1 MPYTLTDIR
10 NKVRRITGRPT
21 ASQITDSQ
29 IDEYIN
35 TAYTQDLPAQL
46 KLENLRINYQ
56 FVTSA
61 NQPVYDFPKDLYL
74 ELMPPVFIA
83 GYQCYMTQSRQE
95 FLRIFPE
102 INQLQTSVAT
112 GIGATGPYSFIL
124 TNIPL
129 MRGWKQN
136 PPGAY
141 DLGTTTAPALINWNV
156 VISGIDNNGLSVT
169 LVDDGQGSLFDPG
182 DADTTIPRGT
192 VDYIT
197 GVVAINAIGFKTAI
211 ALGSPI
217 NAQYVPYKASR
228 PRVALFF
235 QDQIQLY
242 PVPDQAY
249 TVSFECYQKPTALSA
264 TAPNPNLQE
273 WWQLIAYL
281 ASDKIFSDNAD
292 MDNLQK
298 FRPLL
303 EEQLKLVQRRT
314 IIQQSSDRA
323 QTIYNSVGPGIG
335 WPYMSPYSY

>member
-21 ASQITDSQ
+21 ASQITDAQ

-46 KLENLRINYQ
+46 KLENLRVNYQ

-61 NQPVYDFPKDLYL
+61 NIPVYDFPTDLYL
-74 ELMPPVFIA
+74 DIMPPVFIA

-112 GIGATGPYSFIL
+112 GTGVTGPYTFTV
-124 TNIPL
+124 TNIPI
-129 MRGWKQN
+129 MRGWKRN

-141 DLGTTTAPALINWNV
+141 NVGTSPAPALINWNV
-156 VISGIDNNGLSVT
+156 VISSTDALGNSVT

-182 DADTTIPRGT
+182 DVDTTIPRGT
-192 VDYIT
+192 VNYIT
-197 GVVAINAIGFKTAI
+197 GTVAINAIGFKSLIPNGT
-211 ALGSPI
+211 PI

-249 TVSFECYQKPTALSA
+249 TVSFECYQKPTDL
-264 TAPNPNLQE
+264 TASVNPKLDE

-281 ASDKIFSDNAD
+281 AADKIFADNAD
-292 MDNLQK
+292 LDNLQK

-314 IIQQSSDRA
+314 IVQQSSDRA
-323 QTIYNSVGPGIG
+323 QTIYTTTNTGIG
-335 WPYMSPYSY
+335 FPYMSPYSY